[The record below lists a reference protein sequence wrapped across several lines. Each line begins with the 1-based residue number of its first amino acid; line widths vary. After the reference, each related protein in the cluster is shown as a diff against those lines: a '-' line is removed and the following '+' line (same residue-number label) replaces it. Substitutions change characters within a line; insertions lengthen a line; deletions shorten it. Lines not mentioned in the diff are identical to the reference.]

1 MIPKGNLAV
10 MTMAGAIGSLGNIA
24 MTFLPVYFTS
34 LGGTVTQYGLITA
47 LGMLVGIPS
56 TIIGGVIVPRHGLKK
71 IAILTSWFSPCILL
85 GFYFS
90 TNWFTLSII
99 MLLGAAGTIGSS
111 ASRQIIADATI
122 SKNRIAQL
130 SLYQTLGNIPSMFS
144 PLIGGYL
151 VTSMGILEGFRL
163 GTLIAVAMSCLSTFL
178 LARFLHESR
187 DNSNSSSNVS
197 KQKQTHLLEDSEQ
210 TSKNQEDNR
219 LIQCICRSLRIINRA
234 TKSKINISST
244 SYHATYSSA
253 LFLEFKNF
261 FTNITSLPKS
271 LAPILTA
278 YILIIIANS
287 MTGPYYIFYVT
298 NIAKMDSLQWGLIL
312 SLQVIFANVLRTPL
326 GMIADRFDKRKVL
339 LLSIATTAPLS
350 TLFVFLNSFWGI
362 LGVSMAMIAT
372 GIHYGPTH
380 ESLQIELTPRERRPA
395 LFAIYDVLTNLSRFT
410 GVITGGV
417 LFIFSYT
424 LPFYAFTIIEVC
436 ALAILA
442 TVFWQQRRTLSHY
455 NRNGN

>member
-1 MIPKGNLAV
+1 
-10 MTMAGAIGSLGNIA
+10 

-56 TIIGGVIVPRHGLKK
+56 TILGGVIVPRHGLKR

-122 SKNRIAQL
+122 SKKRTAQL

-163 GTLIAVAMSCLSTFL
+163 GTLITVAMSCLSTFL
-178 LARFLHESR
+178 LVRFLHESK
-187 DNSNSSSNVS
+187 DNSKNLNSNSSSNVS
-197 KQKQTHLLEDSEQ
+197 KQKQMHLPEDKEQ
-210 TSKNQEDNR
+210 KSKNQEDNR
-219 LIQCICRSLRIINRA
+219 LIQCICRSLPIINRA
-234 TKSKINISST
+234 TKNKINIGST
-244 SYHATYSSA
+244 RYYHGAYSSA

-261 FTNITSLPKS
+261 FTTIPSLPKS

-278 YILIIIANS
+278 YILVIISNS

-298 NIAKMDSLQWGLIL
+298 NIVRMDSLQWGVIL
-312 SLQVIFANVLRTPL
+312 SLQVVFANMLRTPL

-339 LLSIATTAPLS
+339 LVSIATTAPLS
-350 TLFVFLNSFWGI
+350 ILFVFANSFWGI

-380 ESLQIELTPRERRPA
+380 ESVQIELTPRERRPA

-417 LFIFSYT
+417 LFSFSYI

-436 ALAILA
+436 ALAILS

-455 NRNGN
+455 NRNSIDSTNIKDH